1 MQSDLY
7 IGRAHACFGWCS
19 TCALLARPPTLSL
32 PLVCMAA
39 GPTSSIVHGPAEQ
52 STLSFYLAVPA
63 AAMRAPNQVFPQPIA
78 GDSLPKHF
86 DGLISKSLRPGV
98 AFVPLTTSP
107 EAAVTFAE
115 SCARGQ
121 NKRLHWTPS
130 VPLEHRTTDCAPPH
144 HKKQKSRQ
152 AHRHDCMVPWEPG
165 STGSDGEGLAGDS
178 AAFDAGVLPSKVLDT
193 DFCIKVLRLTPEQ
206 FQTLNQ
212 ADKLLKPP
220 RGTMWMDHLQ
230 FFNDLTLPTTAVK
243 LPDGLLNL
251 PVEVYFATPA
261 LKCGPPEVAWSQERL
276 LLNRDELRVKA
287 WSEEVKQS
295 ASKSL
300 KVIQD
305 KIKALSEDREPEEE

>member
-1 MQSDLY
+1 M
-7 IGRAHACFGWCS
+7 
-19 TCALLARPPTLSL
+19 
-32 PLVCMAA
+32 
-39 GPTSSIVHGPAEQ
+39 
-52 STLSFYLAVPA
+52 
-63 AAMRAPNQVFPQPIA
+63 
-78 GDSLPKHF
+78 
-86 DGLISKSLRPGV
+86 
-98 AFVPLTTSP
+98 PLTTSP

-130 VPLEHRTTDCAPPH
+130 VPLEHGTTVCAPPH
-144 HKKQKSRQ
+144 HKKQKLRQ
-152 AHRHDCMVPWEPG
+152 TIVPWELG

-178 AAFDAGVLPSKVLDT
+178 AAFDAGVRPSKVLDT

-251 PVEVYFATPA
+251 PVEVYFATPV
-261 LKCGPPEVAWSQERL
+261 LKCGPAEVTWSQERL
-276 LLNRDELRVKA
+276 KLNRDELRIKT

-295 ASKSL
+295 ASQSL
-300 KVIQD
+300 KAIQD
-305 KIKALSEDREPEEE
+305 KIKAISGEEDCEPEEE